1 MQNSNSKLNTVLL
14 IIVIILLAVG
24 IWMLSVNEKVVD
36 RIESEQQVVGVIQ
49 EGQQEEEKPVVEKPK
64 TEDPFVTFLK
74 SFLTK
79 YDGMTPDIKECYYQ
93 GGHQI
98 AVTYDNG
105 GIADGG
111 WAFYDANTYAYVEG
125 CGGFT
130 AEPMPEDSLCRTA
143 LPSCVYI
150 YSKSS
155 SSQDPLDGM
164 WSIRPGIDTYNLD

>member
-1 MQNSNSKLNTVLL
+1 MQNNNSKLNTVLL
-14 IIVIILLAVG
+14 IIVIILLAIG

-49 EGQQEEEKPVVEKPK
+49 EEQQEEEKPVVEKPK
-64 TEDPFVTFLK
+64 TEDPFVAFLS

-79 YDGMTPDIKECYYQ
+79 YDGITPDIIECYYD

-111 WAFYDANTYAYVEG
+111 WSFYDANTYAVIEN

-130 AEPMPEDSLCRTA
+130 AEPMPEDSLCKTA

-150 YSKSS
+150 YSKGGGSP
-155 SSQDPLDGM
+155 DPLDGM
-164 WSIRPGIDTYNLD
+164 WSIRPAIDTYKID